1 MKRKTIKPI
10 DWQALAIKLLSEISA
25 QIEKTNNLEKLVA
38 AYKDKY
44 GDAIRAEALEEAAKV
59 CDDYDMDHIVGQQLA
74 AAIRELK

>member
-1 MKRKTIKPI
+1 MKRKKIKPI

-44 GDAIRAEALEEAAKV
+44 GDAIRARSEK
-59 CDDYDMDHIVGQQLA
+59 
-74 AAIRELK
+74 